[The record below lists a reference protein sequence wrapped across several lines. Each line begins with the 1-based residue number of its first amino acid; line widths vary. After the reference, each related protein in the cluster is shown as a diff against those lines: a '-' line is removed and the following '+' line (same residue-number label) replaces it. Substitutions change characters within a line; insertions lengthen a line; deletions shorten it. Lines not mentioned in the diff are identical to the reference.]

1 MHIVVKVKFC
11 CLTGRVCESIYLAQS
26 KNHDARTNI
35 SFFFDTVQANFITYF
50 KK

>member
-35 SFFFDTVQANFITYF
+35 SKNEKNRILQEPTYLA
-50 KK
+50 